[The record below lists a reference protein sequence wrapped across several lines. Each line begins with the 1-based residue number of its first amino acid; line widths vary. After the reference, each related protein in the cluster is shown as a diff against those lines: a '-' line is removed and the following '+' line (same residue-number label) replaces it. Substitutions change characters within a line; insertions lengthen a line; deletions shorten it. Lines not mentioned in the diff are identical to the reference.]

1 MEESFNMQAMHDH
14 LFIPMDIN
22 NYDHQEFPG
31 VVPRTFVGS
40 LVVRYF
46 KHCYYNSI
54 VFWHF
59 LFHSS

>member
-46 KHCYYNSI
+46 KHLI
-54 VFWHF
+54 IIK
-59 LFHSS
+59 